1 MALGTPKQQ
10 HLKDAALALVSAH
23 ELPAGHAPDVQAFV
37 EAAAGQQLPVGREG
51 HAVHGLRVLRQ
62 VVQARARLR
71 VPQPAH
77 MRQEKHENAR
87 LHAA

>member
-51 HAVHGLRVLRQ
+51 HAS
-62 VVQARARLR
+62 RLAACAASGGAGMPPSPR
-71 VPQPAH
+71 PTAC
-77 MRQEKHENAR
+77 A
-87 LHAA
+87 HAAEMKKWPINCTP